1 MAFLPTPHKS
11 ALLVLLL
18 SVPALEIKHPL
29 ICFLCFFCVFCR
41 ICTSFSVLLV
51 LTWSLCQKLS
61 VPEHTAGFGS
71 GQWVRNP
78 DWVGLVHF
86 LSTEKLS
93 LMFMDLDWQVF
104 VFASCFGCQVRI
116 LSRVILIILYPCLC
130 STCSCV
136 AYQLNHGGWC
146 CLFCSWPTQTVMTSF
161 LKWLQTG
168 QLWGPD
174 CAACGPRAA
183 IWIGRPWANC
193 KWTSFST
200 TTYHGSQQASPLSLL
215 LYLYHYL
222 VSLVKYSFTS
232 QSPLGDKIFFWFS
245 FFSSLKH
252 FCLLQ
257 FSWDLDFL

>member
-1 MAFLPTPHKS
+1 M
-11 ALLVLLL
+11 
-18 SVPALEIKHPL
+18 KHPL

-104 VFASCFGCQVRI
+104 VFASSFGCQVRI

-130 STCSCV
+130 STCSSV

-174 CAACGPRAA
+174 
-183 IWIGRPWANC
+183 WANC
-193 KWTSFST
+193 KWTSLST

-252 FCLLQ
+252 FCYCNSVGIWIFFFYVHFYRLHLAG
-257 FSWDLDFL
+257 D